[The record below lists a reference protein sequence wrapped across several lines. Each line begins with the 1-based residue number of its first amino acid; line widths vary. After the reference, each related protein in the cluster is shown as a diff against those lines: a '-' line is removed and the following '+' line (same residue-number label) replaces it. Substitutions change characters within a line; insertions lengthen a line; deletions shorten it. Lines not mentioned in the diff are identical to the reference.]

1 MIAHATAL
9 IRAIREALT
18 TGALRARID
27 ALTADRDS
35 LARECSQLVATAAG
49 ERIAA
54 AEELRACD
62 AARAGAIARA
72 MDLDVRLGDVT
83 RLHSNALRELDRA
96 RCEVAQLGARAAGAE
111 ERVMRLARDC
121 SEAARGRG
129 AT

>member
-1 MIAHATAL
+1 MIAHAFAL
-9 IRAIREALT
+9 VRAVREALAS
-18 TGALRARID
+18 GALRARLE
-27 ALTADRDS
+27 AVTADRDS
-35 LARECSQLVATAAG
+35 LARECSQLVAVAAG

-72 MDLDVRLGDVT
+72 LDLDVRLGDVS
-83 RLHSNALRELDRA
+83 RLHSTALRELDRA

-121 SEAARGRG
+121 AAAARGRG

>member
-1 MIAHATAL
+1 MIAHAFAL
-9 IRAIREALT
+9 VRAVRAALDS
-18 TGALRARID
+18 GALRARLE
-27 ALTADRDS
+27 AVTADRDS
-35 LARECSQLVATAAG
+35 LARECSRLVAIAAG

-72 MDLDVRLGDVT
+72 LDLDVRLGDVS
-83 RLHSNALRELDRA
+83 RLHANALRELDRA
-96 RCEVAQLGARAAGAE
+96 RYEVAQLGARAAGAE

-121 SEAARGRG
+121 AAAARGRG